1 MINKELKLLTDD
13 LVTYMKKKYKFDRD
27 PKITFKN
34 DDANARRI
42 LGKTGYYDPD
52 SEEIVIF
59 CTSRHPKDILRSL
72 AHELVHH
79 VQKCEGSMEA
89 EEAAPE
95 WDENYILHN
104 KKLKMMEADAF
115 LEGNLSLREW
125 EAYKKESGIDPK
137 DKNMSTLEEKK
148 KKKAK
153 KRKLSKIQLKKAKKM
168 AASMEKKQGYSAE
181 KAHKIAYAQV
191 QKESLDESK
200 QIGTIVQPEVVIVND
215 ALKDSVVYNKD
226 DRSCNDLYSGR
237 EEMVFQEL
245 LKKFGIK
252 K

>member
-13 LVTYMKKKYKFDRD
+13 LYQFIKKKYKFDRD

-34 DDANARRI
+34 DEVNARRI

-59 CTSRHPKDILRSL
+59 CTNRHPKDILRSL
-72 AHELVHH
+72 AHEVIHH
-79 VQKCEGSMEA
+79 IQKCEGDMSP
-89 EEAAPE
+89 EEAASE

-104 KKLKMMEADAF
+104 KKLKLLEIRAYI
-115 LEGNLSLREW
+115 EGNVSIREW
-125 EAYKKESGIDPK
+125 EALKKESGEDPE
-137 DKNMSTLEEKK
+137 DKSMKTLEEKK
-148 KKKAK
+148 KKKSK
-153 KRKLSKIQLKKAKKM
+153 KRKLTKLQLKKAKKM
-168 AASMEKKQGYSAE
+168 ASSMEKKQGYSAE

-191 QKESLDESK
+191 QKENLQESK
-200 QIGTIVQPEVVIVND
+200 QVGTIVQPETVVVND

-226 DRSCNDLYSGR
+226 DRACNDLYSGR
-237 EEMVFQEL
+237 EDLVYQEL